1 MMINRQKKI
10 LVTSSITL
18 LFINI
23 FSGNVPPNQPLKKLG
38 INPDFNS
45 KALAIPAAATKGIEY
60 KPPSR
65 GAPSTTASGGARV
78 VDWPPPSDNEPRVE
92 PAFCS
97 NTLLIPLVPDNHF
110 GLTTS
115 EYPTFLW
122 YVTENLASE
131 DILRKIEFELKQVGK
146 NQPIYKV
153 EIPVERKPAIV
164 QIQLPKNS
172 PQMIAGQEYVWSVS
186 TLCVADGEI
195 KKMMVQS
202 SIRRAS
208 PTPALTRLLS
218 AAKSDRDRASAYAVE
233 GFWYDA
239 LATLVKASDSH
250 PNDRAIAE
258 DFYSLLDQVGLNEV
272 TAKVRQ

>member
-1 MMINRQKKI
+1 MMINRHKKI

-23 FSGNVPPNQPLKKLG
+23 FSGNIPPNQSLKKIG

-78 VDWPPPSDNEPRVE
+78 VDWPPPPEGGNRIK

-97 NTLLIPLVPDNHF
+97 FPLLVSLVPENHF

-115 EYPTFLW
+115 GYPTFLW

-131 DILRKIEFELKQVGK
+131 EILREMEFELKQVGK
-146 NQPIYKV
+146 NEPIYKDK
-153 EIPVERKPAIV
+153 IPVERKPAIV

-172 PQMIAGQEYVWSVS
+172 PQMVTGQEYVWSVS
-186 TLCVADGEI
+186 TLCVANGEI

-202 SIRRAS
+202 SIRRVA
-208 PTPALTRLLS
+208 PTPALTRLLG
-218 AAKSDRDRASAYAVE
+218 AAKSEREQASAYAVE

-239 LATLVKASDSH
+239 VATLVKAADRN
-250 PNDRAIAE
+250 PDDRAIAE